1 MAVTANLG
9 YDLKLTGDVES
20 QDIFSF
26 VQNAVSP
33 GQFQVIDL
41 ASGANTITVPTG
53 GSSVAVAC
61 IIFPPNSNTD
71 AITLKG
77 VGGDTGILLHPT
89 NPACI
94 SLGAGVTS
102 FVLNAGGA
110 IAGVRFYF
118 V

>member
-1 MAVTANLG
+1 MAVTSNLK
-9 YDLKLTGDVES
+9 YDLNLTGDVES

-41 ASGANTITVPTG
+41 ASGLNTITVPTG

-61 IIFPPNSNTD
+61 IIFPPSSNTD
-71 AITLKG
+71 SITLKG
-77 VGGDTGILLHPT
+77 VTGDTGVLLHPT

-94 SLGAGVTS
+94 SLGAGVAN
-102 FVLNAGGA
+102 FVLTAGAA